1 MFENPRRGRQA
12 GKKVYDKCSE
22 NSRSQIV
29 SRTDI
34 FQKLRLGAP
43 VGSAAE
49 NGEWTKDDKTETRY

>member
-1 MFENPRRGRQA
+1 MFENPRRGKQA

-34 FQKLRLGAP
+34 FWKLKLGAP

-49 NGEWTKDDKTETRY
+49 NGEWTKRR